1 MTTKFLLSSD
11 DNTRSGLLKKKIIH
25 YYMANGDAT
34 IAEVCKEMN
43 LSIPTVTKLISELQ
57 EDGYILDFGKQ
68 ETSGG
73 RKPSIYGLNPV
84 SGYFVGVDILK
95 DQLNLAILDFKGD
108 KIRIEQN
115 IPYTLENTPAALDH
129 LCECINEFINSL
141 PIPREKIL
149 SIGINISG
157 RVNPFAGYSYSI
169 FYFEEKPLSQILE
182 EKLHIKIYIE
192 NDTRSMA
199 YGEYLQGVVKGE
211 KNILFI
217 NISWGLG
224 IGIIIDGKVYF
235 GKSGFSG
242 EFGHFSF
249 FENEILCHCGKKG
262 CLETGASG
270 SALYRTLL
278 ERYKEGSNT
287 ILASKIDA
295 GEYIGLSDLI
305 DAIHKEDMLSIE
317 ILEEIGFNLGK
328 GIAGLMNIFNPEL
341 VVLGGPLSQTGE
353 YLSLPIKSAVRKYS
367 LNLVTRDT
375 QIKVSKLGERAGIL
389 GACLLSRSKILGP
402 RLPPL
407 LANNGFAVGKPV
419 RSHARRRKSRTGY
432 TIMNPGRIAALSR
445 RIAPRGSSAAVRS
458 RYSKPYTTLSVC
470 GWRSFFAD
478 NNRSPCN

>member
-224 IGIIIDGKVYF
+224 IGIIKGSFYNDNPFEAGDENVMEAILKERLREFFFEGKRWYDLRRF
-235 GKSGFSG
+235 GKD
-242 EFGHFSF
+242 
-249 FENEILCHCGKKG
+249 
-262 CLETGASG
+262 
-270 SALYRTLL
+270 Y
-278 ERYKEGSNT
+278 
-287 ILASKIDA
+287 
-295 GEYIGLSDLI
+295 
-305 DAIHKEDMLSIE
+305 
-317 ILEEIGFNLGK
+317 
-328 GIAGLMNIFNPEL
+328 
-341 VVLGGPLSQTGE
+341 VL
-353 YLSLPIKSAVRKYS
+353 K
-367 LNLVTRDT
+367 
-375 QIKVSKLGERAGIL
+375 
-389 GACLLSRSKILGP
+389 
-402 RLPPL
+402 
-407 LANNGFAVGKPV
+407 
-419 RSHARRRKSRTGY
+419 
-432 TIMNPGRIAALSR
+432 
-445 RIAPRGSSAAVRS
+445 
-458 RYSKPYTTLSVC
+458 YTTAQESRLLWPINE
-470 GWRSFFAD
+470 GALT
-478 NNRSPCN
+478 NNPALKQTPGY

>member
-57 EDGYILDFGKQ
+57 EDGIYSTLENKRLAEGVNLVFTGSIPYPAIC
-68 ETSGG
+68 G
-73 RKPSIYGLNPV
+73 RRYTERSTE
-84 SGYFVGVDILK
+84 SS
-95 DQLNLAILDFKGD
+95 ILDFKGD

-305 DAIHKEDMLSIE
+305 DAIQKEDMLSIE

-353 YLSLPIKSAVRKYS
+353 S
-367 LNLVTRDT
+367 
-375 QIKVSKLGERAGIL
+375 
-389 GACLLSRSKILGP
+389 
-402 RLPPL
+402 
-407 LANNGFAVGKPV
+407 FKP
-419 RSHARRRKSRTGY
+419 TY
-432 TIMNPGRIAALSR
+432 
-445 RIAPRGSSAAVRS
+445 
-458 RYSKPYTTLSVC
+458 
-470 GWRSFFAD
+470 
-478 NNRSPCN
+478 

>member
-73 RKPSIYGLNPV
+73 RKPSIYGLNPA

-211 KNILFI
+211 KNIIFV

-224 IGIIIDGKVYF
+224 IGIIIDGKIYT

-242 EFGHFSF
+242 EFGHVSAY
-249 FENEILCHCGKKG
+249 ENEIICHCGKKG
-262 CLETGASG
+262 CIETEASG
-270 SALYRTLL
+270 SALHRILL
-278 ERYKEGSNT
+278 ERIKNGENSILSNRISSEDPIT
-287 ILASKIDA
+287 LDEIIASVN
-295 GEYIGLSDLI
+295 
-305 DAIHKEDMLSIE
+305 KEDVLCIE
-317 ILEEIGFNLGK
+317 IVEEIGQKLGK
-328 GIAGLMNIFNPEL
+328 QIAGLINLFNPEL
-341 VVLGGPLSQTGE
+341 VIIGGT
-353 YLSLPIKSAVRKYS
+353 LSLTGDYIAQPIKTAVRKYS
-367 LNLVTRDT
+367 LNLVNKDSAILT
-375 QIKVSKLGERAGIL
+375 SKLKDKAGIV
-389 GACLLSRSKILGP
+389 GACM
-402 RLPPL
+402 
-407 LANNGFAVGKPV
+407 LA
-419 RSHARRRKSRTGY
+419 
-432 TIMNPGRIAALSR
+432 
-445 RIAPRGSSAAVRS
+445 RS
-458 RYSKPYTTLSVC
+458 RM
-470 GWRSFFAD
+470 FED
-478 NNRSPCN
+478 

>member
-1 MTTKFLLSSD
+1 M
-11 DNTRSGLLKKKIIH
+11 
-25 YYMANGDAT
+25 
-34 IAEVCKEMN
+34 
-43 LSIPTVTKLISELQ
+43 
-57 EDGYILDFGKQ
+57 
-68 ETSGG
+68 
-73 RKPSIYGLNPV
+73 
-84 SGYFVGVDILK
+84 
-95 DQLNLAILDFKGD
+95 
-108 KIRIEQN
+108 
-115 IPYTLENTPAALDH
+115 
-129 LCECINEFINSL
+129 
-141 PIPREKIL
+141 
-149 SIGINISG
+149 
-157 RVNPFAGYSYSI
+157 VNPFAGYSYSI

-305 DAIHKEDMLSIE
+305 DAIQKEDMLSIE

-389 GACLLSRSKILGP
+389 GACLLSRSKILGM
-402 RLPPL
+402 
-407 LANNGFAVGKPV
+407 
-419 RSHARRRKSRTGY
+419 
-432 TIMNPGRIAALSR
+432 I
-445 RIAPRGSSAAVRS
+445 
-458 RYSKPYTTLSVC
+458 
-470 GWRSFFAD
+470 
-478 NNRSPCN
+478 

>member
-199 YGEYLQGVVKGE
+199 YPENLGTSTSSRMRFFAIAVKKDASRLE
-211 KNILFI
+211 LPVLPYTVP
-217 NISWGLG
+217 SLSG
-224 IGIIIDGKVYF
+224 IKRVATPYWPV
-235 GKSGFSG
+235 KSMPG
-242 EFGHFSF
+242 
-249 FENEILCHCGKKG
+249 N
-262 CLETGASG
+262 TSG
-270 SALYRTLL
+270 SLT
-278 ERYKEGSNT
+278 
-287 ILASKIDA
+287 
-295 GEYIGLSDLI
+295 
-305 DAIHKEDMLSIE
+305 
-317 ILEEIGFNLGK
+317 
-328 GIAGLMNIFNPEL
+328 
-341 VVLGGPLSQTGE
+341 
-353 YLSLPIKSAVRKYS
+353 
-367 LNLVTRDT
+367 
-375 QIKVSKLGERAGIL
+375 
-389 GACLLSRSKILGP
+389 
-402 RLPPL
+402 
-407 LANNGFAVGKPV
+407 
-419 RSHARRRKSRTGY
+419 
-432 TIMNPGRIAALSR
+432 
-445 RIAPRGSSAAVRS
+445 
-458 RYSKPYTTLSVC
+458 
-470 GWRSFFAD
+470 
-478 NNRSPCN
+478 